1 MCVLQTDSGDILHE
15 TSTIVQEVKSFY
27 ENLYRSREH
36 EVVNVSLSELNVESV
51 LSDEES
57 TLLDGP
63 ISMQETL
70 SALKQ
75 MKNDKSPGSEGY
87 IAEFFLLFFSDLG
100 VFLTRSINNGFEK
113 NEMSVTQRQGV
124 ITCIPKEGKDKS
136 FIKNWRPITLL
147 NTVYKIASSCIANR
161 IKRVLPQL
169 IGEQQTGFL
178 KGRFIGDNLR
188 LLYDTIVYCE
198 NKNIPGMLFMADQ
211 EKAFDSVAW
220 SFIDKCLCTF
230 NFGPDM
236 RHWIFT
242 FYNNIKSCVCVN
254 GQYSSW
260 FEVQRGTRQG
270 DPVSPYIFF
279 YCVQKF

>member
-1 MCVLQTDSGDILHE
+1 M
-15 TSTIVQEVKSFY
+15 
-27 ENLYRSREH
+27 
-36 EVVNVSLSELNVESV
+36 
-51 LSDEES
+51 
-57 TLLDGP
+57 
-63 ISMQETL
+63 
-70 SALKQ
+70 
-75 MKNDKSPGSEGY
+75 
-87 IAEFFLLFFSDLG
+87 
-100 VFLTRSINNGFEK
+100 
-113 NEMSVTQRQGV
+113 
-124 ITCIPKEGKDKS
+124 
-136 FIKNWRPITLL
+136 
-147 NTVYKIASSCIANR
+147 
-161 IKRVLPQL
+161 PQL

-270 DPVSPYIFF
+270 DPVSPYIFLLCAEILAIMIKQNKTIRGIRVMDDEVLISQYADDTTF
-279 YCVQKF
+279 FLDGSKQSFFGVYSSF